1 MSLHRTKASIIGLLE
16 ANRVNEWVVTEKLGN
31 TMKQRNNVKQS
42 TSRTPWFRITE
53 RIHPLEIIVG
63 MYMLHCAIYDL
74 FFGHDHFFIY
84 LLLQA
89 GAFFTMGFGLVGTI
103 VPN

>member
-1 MSLHRTKASIIGLLE
+1 MTLYYII
-16 ANRVNEWVVTEKLGN
+16 N
-31 TMKQRNNVKQS
+31 
-42 TSRTPWFRITE
+42 

-74 FFGHDHFFIY
+74 LFGHDHFFIY

-89 GAFFTMGFGLVGTI
+89 AAFFTMGFGIVGTI